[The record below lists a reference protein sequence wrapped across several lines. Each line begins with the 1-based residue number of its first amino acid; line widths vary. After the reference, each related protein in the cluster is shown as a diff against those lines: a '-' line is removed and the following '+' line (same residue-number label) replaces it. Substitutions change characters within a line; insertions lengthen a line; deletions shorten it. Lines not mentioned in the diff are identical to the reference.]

1 MLMPLKRRDVAVCFG
16 VDLVES
22 GPVATSTT
30 ARQRAIPSDDI
41 LPVRTRRLFL
51 VGLPR
56 GDAGFA
62 SAEEDGSR
70 RWYTL
75 SSLVDLCV

>member
-1 MLMPLKRRDVAVCFG
+1 MFWSRPRRVR
-16 VDLVES
+16 
-22 GPVATSTT
+22 
-30 ARQRAIPSDDI
+30 ARGHEHDRASARYT
-41 LPVRTRRLFL
+41 LGRYLAVRTRRLFL